1 MRALVAEVLD
11 NAPLLATAFAIPQFL
26 PQLFKLGRS
35 GDVAGVSWSWATL
48 TSISNAAWF
57 VYFALSHFWTA
68 LAPSSS
74 AALLAGAL
82 ALMLARRRQ
91 ARLRQAVAICAWTA
105 LLAGSFGFA
114 GRTGLGTLLAAS
126 FVLQVIPSIWTAY
139 RTSKPSGISRGTWL
153 LIFAE
158 LFCWAAYGLHKA
170 DPRLIV
176 LGCTGVTAS
185 ALILARSLLSTRQD
199 PDDSSA
205 RARARAIDILPN
217 TYGPIH
223 RSRLTVTQALAPDLA
238 AYGIRVVAIV
248 PGLIGQDGQPPE
260 SLELVAATAPL
271 GRVGYPADIAAAVA
285 FAASDDAAYITGTTI
300 AVDGGLL
307 SQQRSPQ
314 VETFPV
320 TSFPPLPPKEEP

>member
-11 NAPLLATAFAIPQFL
+11 YAPLLATAFAIPQFL
-26 PQLFKLGRS
+26 PQLFKLWRS
-35 GDVAGVSWSWATL
+35 GDVAGVSWSWAML
-48 TSISNAAWF
+48 TSVSNAAWF

-139 RTSKPSGISRGTWL
+139 RTSNPSGISRGTWL
-153 LIFAE
+153 LIFVE

-205 RARARAIDILPN
+205 RARARAMTPATSSGRRSPSMAGSCRNSARRRWRLSRSHPF
-217 TYGPIH
+217 PH
-223 RSRLTVTQALAPDLA
+223 HHQRRSRDLPTLAWLDLRQRRRRLR
-238 AYGIRVVAIV
+238 GV
-248 PGLIGQDGQPPE
+248 PP
-260 SLELVAATAPL
+260 
-271 GRVGYPADIAAAVA
+271 R
-285 FAASDDAAYITGTTI
+285 
-300 AVDGGLL
+300 
-307 SQQRSPQ
+307 
-314 VETFPV
+314 
-320 TSFPPLPPKEEP
+320 

>member
-1 MRALVAEVLD
+1 MRALVAEGLD
-11 NAPLLATAFAIPQFL
+11 YAPLLATAFAIPQFL
-26 PQLFKLGRS
+26 PQLFKLLRS
-35 GDVAGVSWSWATL
+35 GDVAGLSWSWATL
-48 TSISNAAWF
+48 TSVSNAAWF

-139 RTSKPSGISRGTWL
+139 RTSNPSGISRGTWL

-199 PDDSSA
+199 PDDSGP
-205 RARARAIDILPN
+205 RARARASAISPN
-217 TYGPIH
+217 TYGPSTD
-223 RSRLTVTQALAPDLA
+223 R
-238 AYGIRVVAIV
+238 G
-248 PGLIGQDGQPPE
+248 
-260 SLELVAATAPL
+260 
-271 GRVGYPADIAAAVA
+271 
-285 FAASDDAAYITGTTI
+285 
-300 AVDGGLL
+300 
-307 SQQRSPQ
+307 
-314 VETFPV
+314 
-320 TSFPPLPPKEEP
+320 